1 MNNLKTFLD
10 YLHEQFKNHSIY
22 VWGAQGQQGA
32 AITDAWIKRRETSDA
47 NYKRAVAFW
56 KKQCAAGYGDVLR
69 AFDCSGLG
77 MYWLQNVSGILKSD
91 CNAHGLYGKCR
102 KLKKADLRVGDF
114 VFKINS
120 TGRATHIGYVADT
133 DINVI
138 EALGR
143 DYGVVKRPLSKG
155 SWNGFGRPPFW
166 AEEEV
171 REISGDP
178 TPAPVPPEGFVFDR
192 ALKYGCRGADVCEL
206 KKLLKAAG
214 FDGLALTNKNY
225 YSKTKKTV
233 KAFQK
238 AAGLGVDGKA
248 GPLTIAALGGTYRN

>member
-1 MNNLKTFLD
+1 M
-10 YLHEQFKNHSIY
+10 
-22 VWGAQGQQGA
+22 
-32 AITDAWIKRRETSDA
+32 
-47 NYKRAVAFW
+47 
-56 KKQCAAGYGDVLR
+56 
-69 AFDCSGLG
+69 
-77 MYWLQNVSGILKSD
+77 
-91 CNAHGLYGKCR
+91 
-102 KLKKADLRVGDF
+102 
-114 VFKINS
+114 
-120 TGRATHIGYVADT
+120 ADT

-238 AAGLGVDGKA
+238 AAGLEVDGKA